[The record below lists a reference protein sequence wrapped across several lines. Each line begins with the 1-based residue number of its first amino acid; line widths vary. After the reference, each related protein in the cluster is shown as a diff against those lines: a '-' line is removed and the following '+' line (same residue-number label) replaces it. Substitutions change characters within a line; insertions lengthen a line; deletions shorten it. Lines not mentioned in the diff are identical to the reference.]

1 MNINEELTLDNILE
15 KIASMPLRGYRFVT
29 MTTVDCGDTF
39 DIYYHFDRRYKLNN
53 LRLKVAHGAKVPS
66 ISGICS
72 AALIVENEIQDLFG
86 ITFTGLAIDYQQHF
100 LLADGAPEKPFCR
113 VPGVYVSAEES
124 RRRCKMS
131 MLIPF
136 GPQHPVLPE
145 PLQLRLEIND
155 EQVVSAMPVVGY
167 VTADSKSL
175 PNRRT
180 SSRTPI

>member
-100 LLADGAPEKPFCR
+100 LLADGPPR
-113 VPGVYVSAEES
+113 NPSAG
-124 RRRCKMS
+124 
-131 MLIPF
+131 F
-136 GPQHPVLPE
+136 PVFMYR
-145 PLQLRLEIND
+145 QW
-155 EQVVSAMPVVGY
+155 
-167 VTADSKSL
+167 
-175 PNRRT
+175 NRRKPT
-180 SSRTPI
+180 EVQNEYVDSFRPPASGSAGAAPASSGDQ